1 VDVSNKLKSFN
12 GVLMESFNEV
22 LKKITINEEKLASIH
37 NQSEEAIAKMEALIK
52 SNKKM
57 FLLNRFE
64 TYQAKL
70 EEFEKINL
78 NTFIVDKK
86 DYLFVSKTKA
96 INMEEKNTNKD
107 ELSKDDIDVS
117 LLPPTSG
124 LQTACEIKGIL

>member
-1 VDVSNKLKSFN
+1 
-12 GVLMESFNEV
+12 
-22 LKKITINEEKLASIH
+22 
-37 NQSEEAIAKMEALIK
+37 
-52 SNKKM
+52 
-57 FLLNRFE
+57 LLNRFE